1 MTIRHLG
8 HSGMRLA
15 HITGKA
21 PLRELLQGR
30 FQAMPTEVLW
40 VTVVVLVAL
49 IIGLHVIWRERN
61 V

>member
-1 MTIRHLG
+1 
-8 HSGMRLA
+8 
-15 HITGKA
+15 
-21 PLRELLQGR
+21 
-30 FQAMPTEVLW
+30 MPTEVLW